1 MTAKESLPIEEN
13 ALLKANAVQ
22 ITSTTIIV
30 AEDSGLCVNVLDG
43 DPGVRTARWSSG
55 TMMIEVLNCLRN

>member
-1 MTAKESLPIEEN
+1 M
-13 ALLKANAVQ
+13 KANAVQ